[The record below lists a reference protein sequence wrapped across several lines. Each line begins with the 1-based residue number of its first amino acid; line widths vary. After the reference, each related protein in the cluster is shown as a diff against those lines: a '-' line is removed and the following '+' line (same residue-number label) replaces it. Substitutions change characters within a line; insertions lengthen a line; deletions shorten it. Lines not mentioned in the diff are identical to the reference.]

1 MEKDSNKNKYSV
13 KHLILKSLW
22 LILIPIGIL
31 IPKLFESNSQTIEHV
46 YSRKIYPIISK
57 ILGAISSSVSSSVA
71 EFLILAAVAII
82 LLLLLYRIITVIF
95 SKFKNK
101 HKNRMKLLNSVISI
115 GIFAGVLINAF
126 YAFWGLNHFRLP
138 VSYSLNLSVQDYSV
152 QELLAVFDCL
162 LADAEQ
168 YRQYVD
174 ENENGVFVADFD
186 EVTDAIL
193 EAYELVGDENQ
204 AFSNIAYKPKKLFFS
219 KQFSTL
225 GISGIFIPYTAE
237 SNVNIDQP
245 SLYIPTSAAHELAHY
260 FGFARENEANFIA
273 YYVSAFSS
281 DYSYK
286 YSATMNMLICS
297 VNLIYESSP
306 EKYVELR
313 QRFSAKLNA
322 DLDDYRT
329 YLSKYSGNTWSEIN
343 DKVNDTYLKHNGHS
357 EGIDSYE
364 QVIEL
369 LIALFKQQG
378 RIA

>member
-1 MEKDSNKNKYSV
+1 MKNGLNNNKYSA

-31 IPKLFESNSQTIEHV
+31 LPKVFALNPQTIEQV
-46 YSRKIYPIISK
+46 YSRKIYPVISK
-57 ILGAISSSVSSSVA
+57 ILGAISSSVNSSLAEILIVA
-71 EFLILAAVAII
+71 TAAFI
-82 LLLLLYRIITVIF
+82 LLMLVFRIIAVIF
-95 SKFKNK
+95 GKLKNK
-101 HKNRMKLLNSVISI
+101 RKNRMKLLNLLIST
-115 GIFAGVLINAF
+115 GIFAGILINVF

-138 VSYSLNLSVQDYSV
+138 ASYSLNLSVEDYSS
-152 QELLAVFDCL
+152 QELLDVFDCL

-168 YRQYVD
+168 YRQYVN
-174 ENENGVFVADFD
+174 ENENGVFTADFD
-186 EVTDAIL
+186 EVTDSIL
-193 EAYELVGDENQ
+193 EAYKKAGEVNQ
-204 AFSNIAYKPKKLFFS
+204 VFSNVSYKPKKLFFS
-219 KQFSTL
+219 KQFSAL
-225 GISGIFIPYTAE
+225 GIAGIFIPYTAE
-237 SNVNIDQP
+237 ANVNVDQP

-273 YYVSAFSS
+273 YYISGFSD

-297 VNLIYESSP
+297 VNLIYESNP
-306 EKYVELR
+306 EKYAELR
-313 QRFSAKLNA
+313 QRFSDKLNT

-329 YLSKYSGNTWSEIN
+329 YLGKYSDNTLSEIN

-364 QVIEL
+364 HVIEL
-369 LIALFKQQG
+369 LVALFKQQG

>member
-1 MEKDSNKNKYSV
+1 
-13 KHLILKSLW
+13 
-22 LILIPIGIL
+22 
-31 IPKLFESNSQTIEHV
+31 
-46 YSRKIYPIISK
+46 
-57 ILGAISSSVSSSVA
+57 
-71 EFLILAAVAII
+71 
-82 LLLLLYRIITVIF
+82 
-95 SKFKNK
+95 
-101 HKNRMKLLNSVISI
+101 MKLLNSVISI

-219 KQFSTL
+219 KKFSTL

-273 YYVSAFSS
+273 YYVSTFSS

-297 VNLIYESSP
+297 VNLIYESSL